1 MPNSAQEHGDFA
13 WRPTPRY
20 VEHANVTRLMRAHGI
35 DDYEELVRRSQDD
48 IAWFW
53 DAVVKDLGIEFFH
66 PYRSVVET
74 PNGIPWAIWFA
85 RGTINAAHNCVDK
98 QAAAGPGAT
107 AIVWEGEDA
116 EVRRLTY
123 AELREAVDRLANGL
137 ASLGVGS
144 GDAVG
149 VYMPMIPENPVALYA
164 LAKLGAIALPI
175 FSGFAAPAVA
185 ARLQDAGAKALIT
198 ADGFYRRGQVV
209 PMKESADEAV
219 AFAPS
224 VQHVVVVRRLGRDIG
239 WNDQR
244 DIDYSV
250 LVGGQSPQREP
261 AQLDAEHPL
270 LIAYTSGT
278 TGRPKGAVH
287 VHGGFLVKIAE
298 EVAYQTD
305 CHPDDTLFW
314 FTDMGWIMGPWEVF
328 GTHVNGGTLLLY
340 EGAPDYPSP
349 DRLWSLV
356 ERHKVT
362 ILGVSPTLVRALI
375 PHGADQVSAH
385 DLSTLRILASTGEPW
400 NPDPW
405 RWYFEVV
412 GGSSCPVINISG
424 GTEAGACFLSPTPLV
439 PLRPCTLGGPALGM
453 AIDIYDPD
461 GEPLPPGRVGELVC
475 TKPWPGMT
483 RGLWGDPD
491 RYIET
496 YWSRWPD
503 VWVHGDW
510 ASRDEDGFWFLH
522 GRSDD
527 TLNIAGK
534 RLGPAEIESLLVSHP
549 AVAESAAVGVP
560 DEVKG
565 EKVWCFAVLK
575 PGFEASDALRDELR
589 AVVEAS
595 LGKAFR
601 PDQIR
606 FVSSLPKTRSAKIL
620 RRAVRAAALGE
631 DPGDLTSLENP
642 QALDEI
648 KRAI

>member
-1 MPNSAQEHGDFA
+1 MSDFA
-13 WRPTPRY
+13 WVPTPEY
-20 VEHANVTRLMRAHGI
+20 TTHANVSRLMRANGI
-35 DDYEELVRRSQDD
+35 DDYWDLVRRSQDD
-48 IAWFW
+48 IGWFW
-53 DAVVKDLGIEFFH
+53 DAVVQDLGIEFFT

-74 PNGIPWAIWFA
+74 PNGIAWAIWFA
-85 RGTINAAHNCVDK
+85 GSTINAAHNCVDK
-98 QAAAGPGAT
+98 HAASQPDKT
-107 AIVWEGEDA
+107 AIVWESEEGD
-116 EVRRLTY
+116 VRRLTY
-123 AELREAVDRLANGL
+123 TEMREAVDRLAGGL
-137 ASLGVGS
+137 DSLGIGP
-144 GDAVG
+144 GDTVG

-164 LAKLGAIALPI
+164 LAKLGAISLPI

-185 ARLQDAGAKALIT
+185 ARLQDSDAKAIIT
-198 ADGFYRRGQVV
+198 ADGFHRRGHVV
-209 PMKESADEAV
+209 PMKETTDEAV
-219 AFAPS
+219 AMSPS
-224 VQHVVVVRRLGRDIG
+224 VQHVVVVRRFGRDVP
-239 WNDQR
+239 WNHAR
-244 DIDYSV
+244 DHDYSALV
-250 LVGGQSPQREP
+250 LDQSPTREP
-261 AQLDAEHPL
+261 ARLDAEHPL

-287 VHGGFLVKIAE
+287 VHGGFSVKIAE
-298 EVAYQTD
+298 EVAYQAD

-328 GTHVNGGTLLLY
+328 GTHANGGTLVLY
-340 EGAPDYPSP
+340 EGAPDFPAP

-356 ERHKVT
+356 ERHKIT
-362 ILGVSPTLVRALI
+362 ILGVSPTLIRALI
-375 PHGADQVSAH
+375 PHGEDHVRKH
-385 DLSTLRILASTGEPW
+385 DLSSLRILASTGEPW

-405 RWYFEVV
+405 RWYFENV
-412 GGSSCPVINISG
+412 GGGRCPIINISG

-439 PLRPCTLGGPALGM
+439 SLRPCTLGGPALGM
-453 AIDIYDPD
+453 AIDVYDPD
-461 GEPLPPGRVGELVC
+461 GKPLPPGRVGELVC

-510 ASRDEDGFWFLH
+510 ASRDEDGYWYLH

-534 RLGPAEIESLLVSHP
+534 RLGPAEVESLLVEHP
-549 AVAESAAVGVP
+549 AVAEAAAIGVP

-575 PGFEASDALRDELR
+575 PGNEPNDALRDELR
-589 AVVEAS
+589 AIVEKA

-606 FVSSLPKTRSAKIL
+606 FVSALPKTRSAKIL

-631 DPGDLTSLENP
+631 DPGDLSSLENP
-642 QALDEI
+642 AALEEI
-648 KRAI
+648 KRAV